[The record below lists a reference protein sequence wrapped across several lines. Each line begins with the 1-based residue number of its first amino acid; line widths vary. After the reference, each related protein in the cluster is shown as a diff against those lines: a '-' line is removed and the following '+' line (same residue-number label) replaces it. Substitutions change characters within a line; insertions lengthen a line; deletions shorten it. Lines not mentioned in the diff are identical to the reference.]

1 MILIIKNQDKKF
13 QDKVNLNKIQELK
26 IILKDKTLLK
36 DKMSLKFKINNTK
49 VKTILLMT

>member
-1 MILIIKNQDKKF
+1 MNIRNQDKKLQVKIIKF
-13 QDKVNLNKIQELK
+13 NKIQELK